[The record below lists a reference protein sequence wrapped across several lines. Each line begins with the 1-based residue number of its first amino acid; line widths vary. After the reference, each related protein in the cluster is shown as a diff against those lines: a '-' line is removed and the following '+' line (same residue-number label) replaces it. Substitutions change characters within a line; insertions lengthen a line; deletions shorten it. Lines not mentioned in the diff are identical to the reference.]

1 MNPVNQTQPT
11 PVTPV
16 APGPVPPTQPMVPG
30 QATPVAPVASVAPSN
45 PFPTVTTTTSD
56 PTTPKRKFTL
66 PTLSKKMKILFGAL
80 AFLFVLLLLLSLT
93 SAGQRVK
100 NSILASP
107 TPSPESTPNLP
118 DIGEPSAYATDPAV
132 LDVENRLGDFEKSVN
147 TTELKEDTIR
157 PPQVDWE
164 VNFKTQ

>member
-1 MNPVNQTQPT
+1 MNPNTNPVT
-11 PVTPV
+11 PVTPTPV
-16 APGPVPPTQPMVPG
+16 APATPVPVVP
-30 QATPVAPVASVAPSN
+30 AAPVAPVATSN
-45 PFPTVTTTTSD
+45 PFQTVTSSA
-56 PTTPKRKFTL
+56 TPEASPKKKFTL

-80 AFLFVLLLLLSLT
+80 AFLFVLLVLLSLT

-100 NSILASP
+100 NSILATP
-107 TPSPESTPNLP
+107 TPSPEATPGLP
-118 DIGEPSAYATDPAV
+118 DIGEPSAYATDPEV

-164 VNFKTQ
+164 VSFKKQ